1 MERWRRLNVYVST
14 IGFVVFIACLFLTKY
29 NPLFLCLG
37 FFGLGSAYKGFKN
50 IYKNVDPPITES
62 TKDSYNNN
70 IKKNRSNKKKKKK

>member
-1 MERWRRLNVYVST
+1 MERWRKLNVYVST

-50 IYKNVDPPITES
+50 IYKNVDPPGNES
-62 TKDSYNNN
+62 AKNSYN
-70 IKKNRSNKKKKKK
+70 STKKKKKKK